1 MSGSSAP
8 TSCTNPYPNATEA
21 ARISSNYDSLFAGAA
36 PERLVLDA
44 A

>member
-1 MSGSSAP
+1 MSGRSAP
-8 TSCTNPYPNATEA
+8 TSCANPYPNATEA
-21 ARISSNYDSLFAGAA
+21 ARIDSNDNSLFAGAA